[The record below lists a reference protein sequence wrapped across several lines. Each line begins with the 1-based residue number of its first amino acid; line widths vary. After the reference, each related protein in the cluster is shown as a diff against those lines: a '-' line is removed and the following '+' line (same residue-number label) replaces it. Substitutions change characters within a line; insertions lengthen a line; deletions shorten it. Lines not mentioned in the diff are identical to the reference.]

1 MLRWIDLQI
10 QSQTAV
16 EQLASELAG
25 KEPFPESIANI
36 LLQRN
41 LDSFEKVRKFLRPD
55 RNRLHDPHLLKGV
68 ETAVQRVVRAIERQE
83 KILVYGDYDVDGT
96 TSVTLLK
103 SVFRDWGIQ
112 VHYYI
117 PDRYKEGYGLSFEG
131 LQFAAREEF
140 NLIIALDCGTKAID
154 QSRFAAIRGVD
165 LIVIDHHTPGEILP
179 QTVAMINPLQEG
191 CAYPSKILSACGLTL
206 KFAQALSIAFQNLS
220 GLEIPQEHY
229 DPLDHYADLVALSIA
244 CDLVPI
250 QDENRILAALGLV
263 KLKTNPLPGIQAL
276 KALAPYERPWNI
288 QDLVFFLGPRI
299 NSAGR
304 LRHAKAAV
312 ELMLGDKAELE
323 TFAEALHAYNDERQG
338 LDKAITQ
345 EALGLIQ
352 KDPVGKSRASTLL
365 HQAHWHKGVIGIVA
379 SRVVEHYHR
388 PTILLTRDEDK
399 WVGSGRSVPGF
410 DLYSAILACEEHT
423 LRFGGH
429 KYAAG
434 ITISDEQLPLF
445 KEKFERV
452 VGERITPEQKLP
464 TLEIAHRLSFDQIT
478 PKFLRMLQLM
488 APFGP
493 GNMEPV
499 FLAEEVTVSDARILK
514 EEHVR
519 FILHQN
525 GIRMEGIAFNLAR
538 RWEEVGS
545 LNLHIAFQPGLKTWK
560 GRTSVQLRIKDFK
573 AV

>member
-1 MLRWIDLQI
+1 M
-10 QSQTAV
+10 
-16 EQLASELAG
+16 
-25 KEPFPESIANI
+25 
-36 LLQRN
+36 
-41 LDSFEKVRKFLRPD
+41 
-55 RNRLHDPHLLKGV
+55 
-68 ETAVQRVVRAIERQE
+68 
-83 KILVYGDYDVDGT
+83 
-96 TSVTLLK
+96 
-103 SVFRDWGIQ
+103 
-112 VHYYI
+112 
-117 PDRYKEGYGLSFEG
+117 
-131 LQFAAREEF
+131 
-140 NLIIALDCGTKAID
+140 
-154 QSRFAAIRGVD
+154 
-165 LIVIDHHTPGEILP
+165 
-179 QTVAMINPLQEG
+179 
-191 CAYPSKILSACGLTL
+191 
-206 KFAQALSIAFQNLS
+206 
-220 GLEIPQEHY
+220 
-229 DPLDHYADLVALSIA
+229 
-244 CDLVPI
+244 
-250 QDENRILAALGLV
+250 
-263 KLKTNPLPGIQAL
+263 
-276 KALAPYERPWNI
+276 
-288 QDLVFFLGPRI
+288 
-299 NSAGR
+299 
-304 LRHAKAAV
+304 
-312 ELMLGDKAELE
+312 
-323 TFAEALHAYNDERQG
+323 
-338 LDKAITQ
+338 
-345 EALGLIQ
+345 
-352 KDPVGKSRASTLL
+352 
-365 HQAHWHKGVIGIVA
+365 IGIVA

-514 EEHVR
+514 AEHVR